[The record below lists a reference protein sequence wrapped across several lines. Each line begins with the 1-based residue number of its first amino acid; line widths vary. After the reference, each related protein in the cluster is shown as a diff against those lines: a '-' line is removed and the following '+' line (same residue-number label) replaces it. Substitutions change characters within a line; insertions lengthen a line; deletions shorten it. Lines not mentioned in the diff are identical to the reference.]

1 MDSLWLLPKLDV
13 VVVHASKSIPQE
25 PKAEESQT
33 HG

>member
-13 VVVHASKSIPQE
+13 VVVHASKSITQE
-25 PKAEESQT
+25 PEAKESQT